1 MQEYSSKSRLLK
13 DILNV
18 QEFKVS
24 PEEIKELYPRAY
36 ALP

>member
-1 MQEYSSKSRLLK
+1 MQEYTLKSRLLK

-18 QEFKVS
+18 QEFKVP